1 MGISQ
6 RHLHI
11 KIVNLATT
19 IVVMLTLLLGTGNQV
34 LASPDEQEIPWNA
47 SNPVSLEFPFELP
60 AIPGS
65 ASILD
70 DLGPQAPLTL
80 DAENIDKSRL
90 NYFSLAMPQL
100 DNRVRNVLVY
110 LPEGYET
117 GGESYPV
124 IYLQDAQNIFIQ
136 SGFSPDERSLNE
148 DLNKFYSS
156 GFTGKTI
163 MVGIEYDQ
171 IHMWDEYSPWV
182 NQNMYLWMDP
192 YDANQVEG
200 GEGDAYL
207 NFLVETLKPEID
219 RRYRTLTDRE
229 NTAIGG
235 SEIGGLLSV
244 YAGLSR
250 PDVFSTVLAMSPAI
264 WFAESGGTW
273 LSNNQLINFIEQTDV
288 PADVNFFLDVSIED
302 RITDLVVR
310 PAVSRADGNQISFPQ
325 AYLEGVQ
332 SLVDKMVEQGLPISN
347 IIGGAENPR
356 EWTETLKETPGTFL
370 DIWNFSTYLPLISK
384 PAFPPEITSPA
395 TTAFTQ
401 SMQGTFTVT
410 TTGLPTPTIS
420 YTGTLPPGLSFTDNG
435 NGTATITGTTA
446 VVGIY
451 YLTITA
457 QNGVEPNAT
466 QNFILRV
473 VQGCPD
479 SGSCLINFS
488 MSMSPYLNRTRNI
501 SVYLPPNY
509 NSGEHYPVIYLMDAQ
524 HMFGAPIAYPLAIDD
539 WKMDERLDNYYN
551 STGRGVIAVGIWF
564 DANRPWSEYTLSA
577 NLNMDHWV
585 NNAPQLTNP
594 EGAGMINFIRYSL
607 KPEVDSLFNTLPDRN
622 NTAIGGG
629 SRCAL
634 LALNAVLHAPETF
647 SRVMAMSPAVWIA
660 EGGIRV
666 ALPNLT
672 TWFSNNGLQAW
683 FNGHQSPTN
692 VKYFLYIGQQEQSGI
707 LYPFVQKAEEPGVQI
722 PIEYAYFSGYI
733 RVMGSLTADGVPA
746 SNIKGIV
753 NPVGTHH
760 GSVWSTYIIQAMDW
774 FGY

>member
-1 MGISQ
+1 MWISH
-6 RHLHI
+6 RHLRN
-11 KIVNLATT
+11 KIVKNFAT
-19 IVVMLTLLLGTGNQV
+19 IVVVLTFLLGTGNPA
-34 LASPDEQEIPWNA
+34 LAGPDKQGIPWND
-47 SNPVSLEFPFELP
+47 SDLISSEFPFDSFG
-60 AIPGS
+60 IPSATSTPDGLGS
-65 ASILD
+65 QESLA
-70 DLGPQAPLTL
+70 LGAN
-80 DAENIDKSRL
+80 NIDKSRL

-100 DNRVRNVLVY
+100 DNRVRNILVC

-117 GGESYPV
+117 GEESYPV
-124 IYLQDAQNIFIQ
+124 IYLQDAQNTFVQ
-136 SGFSPDERSLNE
+136 SGFSPDERTLNE
-148 DLNKFYSS
+148 DLYQFYSN
-156 GFTGKTI
+156 GFTGEKI
-163 MVGIEYDQ
+163 MVGIEYDP

-200 GEGDAYL
+200 GEGEAYL
-207 NFLVETLKPEID
+207 DFLVETLKPEID
-219 RRYRTLTDRE
+219 SRYRTLPDRA

-235 SEIGGLLSV
+235 SKMGGLLSV

-250 PDVFSTVLAMSPAI
+250 PDVFSKVMAMSPAV
-264 WFAESGGTW
+264 WFAESGGSW
-273 LSNNQLINFIEQTDV
+273 LSHNQMLAYIEQNGVPTDV
-288 PADVNFFLDVSIED
+288 KFYLDVSPED
-302 RITDLVVR
+302 RTTDLVVR
-310 PAVSRADGNQISFPQ
+310 PAVLRADGNQISFPQ

-332 SLVDKMVEQGLPISN
+332 SLVDKMVGKGLPVAN
-347 IIGGAENPR
+347 IIGGAEHLE
-356 EWTETLKETPGTFL
+356 EWTEAWDESIGNNLGDAIYFT
-370 DIWNFSTYLPLISK
+370 NLPLIIK
-384 PAFPPEITSPA
+384 AAIPPEITSPA
-395 TTAFTQ
+395 SATFTKSSQ
-401 SMQGTFTVT
+401 NSFTVT
-410 TTGLPTPTIS
+410 ATGIPTPTIS
-420 YTGTLPPGLSFTDNG
+420 YTGTLPPGVSFIDNG
-435 NGTATITGTTA
+435 NGTASISGTPNAMGTFN
-446 VVGIY
+446 
-451 YLTITA
+451 LTITA

>member
-11 KIVNLATT
+11 KIVNIATT
-19 IVVMLTLLLGTGNQV
+19 IVVMLTFLLGTGNQV
-34 LASPDEQEIPWNA
+34 LASPDEQGMPLND
-47 SNPVSLEFPFELP
+47 SDLVSLEFPVESS
-60 AIPGS
+60 AIPAA

-70 DLGPQAPLTL
+70 DLGSQASLTL
-80 DAENIDKSRL
+80 DADNIDKSRL
-90 NYFSLAMPQL
+90 DYFSLAMPQL
-100 DNRVRNVLVY
+100 SKRVRNVLVY
-110 LPEGYET
+110 LPEGYKT
-117 GGESYPV
+117 GEESYPV

-148 DLNKFYSS
+148 DLYHFYSS
-156 GFTGKTI
+156 GFTGEKI
-163 MVGIEYDQ
+163 MVGIEHDQ

-207 NFLVETLKPEID
+207 QFLVETLKPEID
-219 RRYRTLTDRE
+219 RRYRTLADRE

-235 SEIGGLLSV
+235 SEMGGLLSV

-273 LSNNQLINFIEQTDV
+273 LSNNQLINFIEQTDI

-310 PAVSRADGNQISFPQ
+310 PAVSCADGNQISFPQ

-347 IIGGAENPR
+347 IIGGAENPK

-466 QNFILRV
+466 QDFTLKV
-473 VQGCPD
+473 VESCPD
-479 SGSCLINFS
+479 SGSCLITFS

-509 NSGEHYPVIYLMDAQ
+509 NSGDYYPVIYLMDAQ
-524 HMFGAPIAYPLAIDD
+524 HMFGSPIAYPLAIDD
-539 WKMDERLDNYYN
+539 WKMDERLDSYYY

-564 DANRPWSEYTLSA
+564 DANYPWSEYTLSA

-585 NNAPQLTNP
+585 NNAAQLSTP
-594 EGAGMINFIRYSL
+594 EGAGLINFIRYSL
-607 KPEVDSLFNTLPDRN
+607 KPEVDSSFHTLTDRD

-634 LALNAVLHAPETF
+634 LALNAALHVPETF
-647 SRVMAMSPAVWIA
+647 SKVMAMSPAVWIA
-660 EGGIRV
+660 EGGNRV

-672 TWFSNNGLQAW
+672 TWFSDNGLQKW

-692 VKYFLYIGQQEQSGI
+692 VKYFLYIGEREQSGI
-707 LYPFVQKAEEPGVQI
+707 LYPYVQKAEEPGVQI

-733 RVMGSLTADGVPA
+733 RVMGSLTADDVPS

-753 NPVGTHH
+753 NPDGTHH
-760 GSVWSTYIIQAMDW
+760 GSVWSPYIIQAISW

>member
-6 RHLHI
+6 GRLHNKVI
-11 KIVNLATT
+11 GITAT
-19 IVVMLTLLLGTGNQV
+19 IVVMFTFLLVTGNQA
-34 LASPDEQEIPWNA
+34 LASPDEQETSWTE
-47 SNPVSLEFPFELP
+47 SDPVSLEFPSESS
-60 AIPGS
+60 AIPAAAGILNDLASQTSS
-65 ASILD
+65 A
-70 DLGPQAPLTL
+70 L

-117 GGESYPV
+117 GEESYPV
-124 IYLQDAQNIFIQ
+124 IYLQDAQNTFIQ

-148 DLNKFYSS
+148 ELFKFFAS
-156 GFTGKTI
+156 GFTGEKI
-163 MVGIEYDQ
+163 IVGVEYDQ

-182 NQNMYLWMDP
+182 NQNMYLYMDP

-207 NFLVETLKPEID
+207 DFLVETLKPEID
-219 RRYRTLTDRE
+219 ARYRTLHDRE
-229 NTAIGG
+229 NTAVGG
-235 SEIGGLLSV
+235 SMMGGLLSV

-250 PDVFSTVLAMSPAI
+250 SNVFSTVLAMSPAI

-273 LSNNQLINFIEQTDV
+273 LSSNQLINFIEQKGVPSDV
-288 PADVNFFLDVSIED
+288 RFFLDVTAED

-310 PAVSRADGNQISFPQ
+310 PAVSRTDGSQITFPQ

-332 SLVDKMVEQGLPISN
+332 ALVDVMVEEGLPLSN
-347 IIGGAENPR
+347 IIGGAQNPH
-356 EWTETLKETPGTFL
+356 EWTETLKENPAIFL
-370 DIWNFSTYLPLISK
+370 DVWSFSTYLPLISK

-395 TTAFTQ
+395 ATVFTK
-401 SMQGTFTVT
+401 SMHGSFTVT
-410 TTGLPTPTIS
+410 TTGLPTPSIS
-420 YTGTLPPGLSFTDNG
+420 YTGGLPSGLTFTDNG
-435 NGTATITGTTA
+435 NGTATIAGTTN
-446 VVGIY
+446 VVGTY

-457 QNGVEPNAT
+457 QNGVEPNAI
-466 QNFILRV
+466 QNFTLKV
-473 VQGCPD
+473 VEGCPD
-479 SGSCLINFS
+479 SGSCLVTFS
-488 MSMSPYLNRTRNI
+488 MSMRPYLNRTRNI

-509 NSGEHYPVIYLMDAQ
+509 NAGAYYPVIYLMDAQ
-524 HMFGAPIAYPLAIDD
+524 HMFGFPIAHPLAIDD
-539 WKMDERLDNYYN
+539 WKMDEKLDNYYYT
-551 STGRGVIAVGIWF
+551 TGRGVIAVGIWF
-564 DANRPWSEYTLSA
+564 DSNYPWSEYTLSA

-585 NNAPQLTNP
+585 NNAPQLSSP
-594 EGAGMINFIRYSL
+594 EGAGLINFIRYSL
-607 KPEVDSLFNTLPDRN
+607 KPEVDSSFRTLKDRN

-634 LALNAVLHAPETF
+634 LALNAALHVPETF
-647 SRVMAMSPAVWIA
+647 SKVMAMSPAVWIA

-666 ALPNLT
+666 APPNLT
-672 TWFSNNGLQAW
+672 TWFSDNGLQKW

-692 VKYFLYIGQQEQSGI
+692 VKYFLYIGEREQSGI
-707 LYPFVQKAEEPGVQI
+707 LYPYVQKAEEPGVQI

-753 NPVGTHH
+753 NADGTHH
-760 GSVWSTYIIQAMDW
+760 GSVWSAYIIQAITW